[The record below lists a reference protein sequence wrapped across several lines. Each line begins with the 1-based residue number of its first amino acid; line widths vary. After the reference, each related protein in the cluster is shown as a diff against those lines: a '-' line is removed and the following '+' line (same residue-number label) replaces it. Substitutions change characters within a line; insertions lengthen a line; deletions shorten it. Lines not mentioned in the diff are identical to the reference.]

1 MVSTPH
7 RPIVELQSLIALA
20 KAASADDSPAM
31 NQIIR
36 RFEKLAFKI
45 AARLTDDHFLRE
57 DLANASLHA
66 LVRAVRKHDGRPHGF
81 ATFAVK
87 YMRGAALREQRRLTP
102 TKGVELALTQF
113 DPGSSHEHAA
123 RFETA
128 VAERLV
134 PWGDGPVGLAVI
146 HLTPVQQRLLGM
158 RYRLDM
164 PLADIA
170 DGAGTSVSAVSQ
182 RLSTIHRQLAS
193 AA

>member
-1 MVSTPH
+1 MVPTPH
-7 RPIVELQSLIALA
+7 RPIVELQSLIAAA
-20 KAASADDSPAM
+20 KAASADDSAAM

-57 DLANASLHA
+57 DLANAALHA
-66 LVRAVRKHDGRPHGF
+66 LVRAVRNHDGRPHGF

-87 YMRGAALREQRRLTP
+87 YMHGAALREQRRLTA
-102 TKGVELALTQF
+102 TNHAELAFT
-113 DPGSSHEHAA
+113 DSHEVATHGHAGQ
-123 RFETA
+123 FETA
-128 VAERLV
+128 VVERLV

-146 HLTPVQQRLLGM
+146 HLTPAQQRLLGM
-158 RYRLDM
+158 RYQLDM

-182 RLSTIHRQLAS
+182 RLSTIHRQLAR